1 MVKVDL
7 WRRLHIM
14 QASINSISHEFQL
27 MFELSQ
33 RGKPLL
39 RYGGYTFCKKF
50 EHNSRIRWVCSTHC
64 CRGCYAY
71 IRTIENTIITVKNEH
86 NH

>member
-7 WRRLHIM
+7 WRRLHDH
-14 QASINSISHEFQL
+14 ASVKL
-27 MFELSQ
+27 TFELSQ

-39 RYGGYTFCKKF
+39 RYEGYTFCKKF